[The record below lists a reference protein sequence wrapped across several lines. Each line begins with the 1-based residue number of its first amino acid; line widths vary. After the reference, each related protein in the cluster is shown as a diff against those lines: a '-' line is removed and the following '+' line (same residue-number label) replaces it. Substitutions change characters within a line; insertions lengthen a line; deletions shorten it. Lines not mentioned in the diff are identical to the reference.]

1 MRSYVL
7 VSLALAALAACSS
20 SSSND
25 SPSGSACVA
34 VPSAD
39 CKPLVD
45 PPTFDAI
52 YTQILQPSCASGG
65 VSCHGAASGT
75 SLSFGDV
82 DQAYAMFTRR
92 ELVGEGDAARVLPH
106 DAACSPLMKRIM
118 ADDPAVRMPRGS
130 QLSEPETCAVTK
142 WIANGAPR

>member
-7 VSLALAALAACSS
+7 VALAALAALAACSS
-20 SSSND
+20 SSND
-25 SPSGSACVA
+25 SPSGAACVA

-52 YTQILQPSCASGG
+52 YTQILRPSCASGG
-65 VSCHGAASGT
+65 VSCHGAAAAS
-75 SLSFGDV
+75 SLSFSSADE
-82 DQAYAMFTRR
+82 AHAM
-92 ELVGEGDAARVLPH
+92 LVGREADGARVVPG

-118 ADDPAVRMPRGS
+118 SDDPAVRMPRGS
-130 QLSEPETCAVTK
+130 KLSDPETCAITK
-142 WIANGAPR
+142 WIAGGAAR

>member
-7 VSLALAALAACSS
+7 VSLAFAALAACSS
-20 SSSND
+20 SSND
-25 SPSGSACVA
+25 SPSGAACVA

-52 YTQILQPSCASGG
+52 YTQILRPSCQSGG
-65 VSCHGAASGT
+65 VSCHGAAAAS
-75 SLSFGDV
+75 SLSFSSADE
-82 DQAYAMFTRR
+82 AYAM
-92 ELVGEGDAARVLPH
+92 LVGQGDGARVVPGDAT
-106 DAACSPLMKRIM
+106 CSQLMKRIM
-118 ADDPAVRMPRGS
+118 SDDPAVRMPRGS
-130 QLSEPETCAVTK
+130 QLSEPETCAITK

>member
-7 VSLALAALAACSS
+7 VWVALAALAACSS
-20 SSSND
+20 SSND
-25 SPSGSACVA
+25 GPSGAACVT

-52 YTQILQPSCASGG
+52 YTQILRPSCASGG
-65 VSCHGAASGT
+65 VSCHGAAEAS
-75 SLSFGDV
+75 SLSFSNADE
-82 DQAYAMFTRR
+82 AHAM
-92 ELVGEGDAARVLPH
+92 LVGQGDGARVVPD

-118 ADDPAVRMPRGS
+118 SEDPAVRMPRGS
-130 QLSEPETCAVTK
+130 KLSDPETCAITK
-142 WIANGAPR
+142 WIASGAAR